1 MLFSSIVFF
10 IYIFTGCVG
19 VVLPA
24 AGEIP
29 QSGFAACKSDFLCMG
44 GTGLYFPD
52 AVIHF
57 VQLFQWT

>member
-19 VVLPA
+19 VVLPL

-29 QSGFAACKSDFLCMG
+29 QSGFLC
-44 GTGLYFPD
+44 LQ
-52 AVIHF
+52 V
-57 VQLFQWT
+57 

>member
-1 MLFSSIVFF
+1 MLFS
-10 IYIFTGCVG
+10 GCVG

>member
-44 GTGLYFPD
+44 
-52 AVIHF
+52 
-57 VQLFQWT
+57 